1 MASNFIIAIKK
12 KHHTV
17 SGRNIKSYLGN
28 DVEFGVNTNL
38 MLLLQTKVHN
48 VYQIM
53 MCDLASI
60 PVNKRDILK
69 NKRCLG
75 VISVSG
81 NE

>member
-12 KHHTV
+12 HHAV

-28 DVEFGVNTNL
+28 DVEFGVNTGL

-48 VYQIM
+48 VYQII

-60 PVNKRDILK
+60 PANKMGGLQT
-69 NKRCLG
+69 NT
-75 VISVSG
+75 VWV
-81 NE
+81 